1 MLRFRVS
8 AETLT
13 GSRLQP
19 WLLRGRREV
28 KKKSLKAL
36 IYLHHSDLL

>member
-13 GSRLQP
+13 GSGSQP

-28 KKKSLKAL
+28 KEEVWKVL
-36 IYLHHSDLL
+36 IYGRFSDLP